1 MRTITVYLVLL
12 LCLFAS
18 KICAQETFE
27 GRAKAI
33 AKNIEL
39 ATKEEK
45 ALLKTKVEDVNVQLE
60 KGQIT
65 KDVADKQ
72 KMDLAT
78 ATAIAIEKRVGV
90 EQEKLNALVQD
101 KVNGVV
107 LMKKYD
113 RFSIKMNNNKN
124 DSIDKKNEGERRTTS
139 QFVFATGL
147 NNAVTNGNANNSDF
161 KYLGSHFYEWGFTR
175 NYRLMKDRNLLHL
188 KYGFSV
194 MYNNL
199 RPTNNRV
206 FAVSNDQTNLTS
218 SAIELSDS
226 RFKNVYLVAPLHLEF
241 DFSKNKEHNG
251 KPYFDSHQGI
261 RIGFGGYVGTTLKS
275 KQYIENEVDNYKTES
290 MTKGDFNTSN
300 FIYGTSA
307 YIGYKETS
315 LYVKYDLN
323 PLFTNNVVKQNNISV
338 GVRFDFN

>member
-18 KICAQETFE
+18 KISAQETFE

-45 ALLKTKVEDVNVQLE
+45 ALLKTKVEALNVQLE

-65 KDVADKQ
+65 KQVADKQ

-78 ATAIAIEKRVGV
+78 ATAIAIEKRVGE
-90 EQEKLNALVQD
+90 EQIKLNALVQD

-107 LMKKYD
+107 LMKNYD
-113 RFSIKMNNNKN
+113 RFSIKTNWNEK
-124 DSIDKKNEGERRTTS
+124 DSINQHQGERRTTS
-139 QFVFATGL
+139 QFVFSGGFNNVL
-147 NNAVTNGNANNSDF
+147 NNGSSSKSDF
-161 KYLGSHFYEWGFTR
+161 KVWKSDFLEWGFTR

-194 MYNNL
+194 MYNSL
-199 RPTNNRV
+199 HPTNNRV
-206 FAVSNDQTNLTS
+206 FAVANDQTNLTT
-218 SAIELSDS
+218 SAIELSNS
-226 RFKNVYLVAPLHLEF
+226 RLKNVYLVAPLHLEF

-261 RIGFGGYVGTTLKS
+261 RIGFGGYVGTNLKS
-275 KQYIENEVDNYKTES
+275 KQYIETDINDYETTSV
-290 MTKGDFNTSN
+290 TKGDFNTSN

-307 YIGYKETS
+307 YIGYKEAS

-323 PLFTNNVVKQNNISV
+323 PLFTNNIIKQNNISV
-338 GVRFDFN
+338 GLRFDFN